1 MESRT
6 QKELVTQVIPPTYHP
21 GPGHHQEEDC
31 GCHQDGDPCP
41 FHLQAQLHR
50 GRWRHHCSL
59 KLSVQAGQA
68 LGEVGVGVR
77 RLPRY
82 VVIGAGKTGMDA
94 ALHLL
99 DSGVD
104 SDNITWI
111 ISQDCW
117 YSNR

>member
-1 MESRT
+1 MSIG
-6 QKELVTQVIPPTYHP
+6 VT
-21 GPGHHQEEDC
+21 
-31 GCHQDGDPCP
+31 
-41 FHLQAQLHR
+41 
-50 GRWRHHCSL
+50 
-59 KLSVQAGQA
+59 
-68 LGEVGVGVR
+68 VR

-117 YSNR
+117 YSNRCGPGSSTTA